1 MRKEVWFG
9 LAIMAAVV
17 LTAFILLPSPSDMSN
32 GHLGLL
38 MLALIVVAIMLGF
51 PTAFTLMGMGMVF
64 AWIAY
69 RSSNP
74 DLAVQQTLDLM
85 VQRTYAVMSND
96 VLISIPLF
104 VFMGYLIERAN
115 LIEKLFKSMHMAT
128 ARVPGSLA
136 VATIITC
143 AIFATATGI
152 VGAVVT
158 LMGLLALPAMLRA
171 GYSVQ
176 LSAGAITAGGCLGI
190 LIPPSIMLIVYGA
203 TAGVSVVKLYAGA
216 FFPGL
221 MLAGLYIIYVVVL
234 AKFKPHLAPPLSA
247 EDRHVPLP
255 PFAQVVSS
263 CISDKVLP
271 GLIGAIKGKR
281 NAAVPMRTLLSHL
294 FIALLPALAVV
305 LVMGTIFMK
314 VTAPV
319 QEEMLEDVVAMGGGY
334 SHAAEEKN
342 EEKSEGAG
350 GLQEPK
356 PEAMFEG
363 VVAMGGDYGHKSEGA
378 GGLQEPKPEGG
389 GLQEPPAEA
398 ELTSQTA
405 PAAQAATPV
414 APSAPAMAEPV
425 VTQERLPAPASF
437 WIGLISCVVTL
448 ALFYTYF
455 SFARLEIFKML
466 LGSFFP
472 LAIMIMAVLGS
483 IVFGLATP
491 TEAAAMGSM
500 GGLVLA
506 AAYRRLNMNV
516 LRESVYLTAKTT
528 AMVCW
533 LFVGSSI
540 FSAAFALLG
549 GQELINQWV
558 LSMDLTPVEF
568 MILAQVIIFLLGW
581 PLEWT
586 EIIVI
591 FMPIFIPLLPHFG
604 IDPLFFGLLVAM
616 NLQTAFLS
624 PPVAMAAFYLKGV
637 SPPHVTLNQI
647 FAGMMPFMAIQV
659 LGIFLLYQ
667 FPAIGLWLPSVLY

>member
-1 MRKEVWFG
+1 
-9 LAIMAAVV
+9 
-17 LTAFILLPSPSDMSN
+17 MSN

-38 MLALIVVAIMLGF
+38 MLALVVVAIMLGF
-51 PTAFTLMGMGMVF
+51 PTAFTLMGMGMIF

-69 RSSNP
+69 RSQNP
-74 DLAVQQTLDLM
+74 SLAVEQTLDLM
-85 VQRTYAVMSND
+85 VQRTYSVMSND

-115 LIEKLFKSMHMAT
+115 LIEKLFKSMHLAT

-190 LIPPSIMLIVYGA
+190 LIPPSVMLIVYGA

-216 FFPGL
+216 FFPGI
-221 MLAGLYIIYVVVL
+221 MLASLYILYVVII
-234 AKFKPHLAPPLSA
+234 AKLKPHLAPPMSA
-247 EDRHVPLP
+247 EDRVVPLP
-255 PFAQVVSS
+255 AVTQEISNTF
-263 CISDKVLP
+263 SDKVLP
-271 GLIGAIKGKR
+271 GLLGALKGKR
-281 NAAVPMRTLLSHL
+281 NAATPTAEILKQLS
-294 FIALLPALAVV
+294 IALLPLIAVSLLSGV
-305 LVMGTIFMK
+305 IFFK
-314 VTAPV
+314 ITQPLPS
-319 QEEMLEDVVAMGGGY
+319 EEA
-334 SHAAEEKN
+334 
-342 EEKSEGAG
+342 
-350 GLQEPK
+350 
-356 PEAMFEG
+356 EG
-363 VVAMGGDYGHKSEGA
+363 VVAMGGAIEEEVAQEEETSNVT
-378 GGLQEPKPEGG
+378 GLQEPQAMGDLKSPPGTSEAPQALGG
-389 GLQEPPAEA
+389 AVEAPAVA
-398 ELTSQTA
+398 AATA
-405 PAAQAATPV
+405 PAAPAAASASAEEANPAVV
-414 APSAPAMAEPV
+414 AEV
-425 VTQERLPAPASF
+425 GERQPAPTGF
-437 WIGLISCVVTL
+437 WISMGVV
-448 ALFYTYF
+448 AFAMFVFYAYF

-472 LAIMIMAVLGS
+472 LAIMILAVLGT

-491 TEAAAMGSM
+491 TEAAAIGSL
-500 GGLVLA
+500 GGLLLA
-506 AAYRRLNMNV
+506 AAYRRLNLQVMK
-516 LRESVYLTAKTT
+516 ESVFLTAKTS

-549 GQELINQWV
+549 GQELINTWV
-558 LSMDLTPVEF
+558 LSLDMTPVQF
-568 MILAQVIIFLLGW
+568 MILAQVVIFLLGW

-604 IDPLFFGLLVAM
+604 IDPLFFGLLVAL

-637 SPPHVTLNQI
+637 SPPQVSLNQI

-659 LGIFLLYQ
+659 FAIVLLYM
-667 FPAIGLWLPSVLY
+667 FPAIGLWLPEVLYK